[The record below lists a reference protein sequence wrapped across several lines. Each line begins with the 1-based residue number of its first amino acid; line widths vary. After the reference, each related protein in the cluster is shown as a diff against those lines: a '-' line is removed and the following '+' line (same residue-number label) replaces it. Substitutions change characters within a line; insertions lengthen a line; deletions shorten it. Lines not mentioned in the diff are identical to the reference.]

1 MPVYKYRGYDSQG
14 SETEGIIEADGQK
27 DASIKVRDQGI
38 FLKEIIESSFSRRG
52 FTLRRPSRF
61 PLSTVTRRLSL
72 LLSSGIPL
80 IDAVHSLS
88 SEQKGSWRD
97 ILLDIK
103 EQLSAGSSLAR
114 SMQKHAIFPDFY
126 TGMIAAGERSG
137 ELSEVLLRLADYLES
152 EAKTRNKVQSALIY
166 PVFMASV
173 SSLIVIFLFTFVV
186 PKITL
191 IFEGSSAPLP
201 LITSILI
208 WITDAFQRFWLAI
221 PIVVFSSLAI
231 FRKFKDTQREIL
243 DSLLLKEPFGILMSL
258 YMLRFSLTMSF
269 LLSGGL
275 PILNAMELTADVTGN
290 IRLKKRILSARERV
304 SQGARLS
311 ASLEGFPPTLLQL
324 LSTGE
329 RSGSLPEVLRKTAAS
344 YEDEFDRKLQRAI
357 GLLEPSLIL
366 LMGLVVGFIVLA
378 VLLPV
383 FELNQLIR

>member
-1 MPVYKYRGYDSQG
+1 VPVYKYRGYNSQG

-27 DASIKVRDQGI
+27 DASIKVRDKGV
-38 FLKEIIESSFSRRG
+38 FPKEIIESSFSGRR

-80 IDAVHSLS
+80 MDAVHSLS
-88 SEQKGSWRD
+88 SEQKGSWKD

-114 SMQKHAIFPDFY
+114 SMDKHAVFPDFY
-126 TGMIAAGERSG
+126 TGMIAAAERSG
-137 ELSEVLLRLADYLES
+137 ELSEVLLRIADYLES
-152 EAKTRNKVQSALIY
+152 EAKTRNKVRSALIY

-173 SSLIVIFLFTFVV
+173 SVLIVIFLFTFVV

-201 LITSILI
+201 LITVILI
-208 WITDAFQRFWLAI
+208 WITTAVRKFWLVI
-221 PIVVFSSLAI
+221 PVVVFGSLAL
-231 FRKFKDTQREIL
+231 FRKFKDSQREVI
-243 DSLLLKEPFGILMSL
+243 DSLLLREPFGILMSL

-269 LLSGGL
+269 LLAGGL
-275 PILNAMELTADVTGN
+275 PILNAMQLTAGATGN
-290 IRLKKRILSARERV
+290 ARLKKRILSARERV

-311 ASLEGFPPTLLQL
+311 SSLEDFPPTLLQI

-329 RSGSLPEVLRKTAAS
+329 QSGNLPEVLRKTAAS
-344 YEDEFDRKLQRAI
+344 YEDEFDRKLQHAI

-366 LMGLVVGFIVLA
+366 LMGLIVGFIVLA